1 MSRFFVSAPGTKPA
15 MVEAG
20 NWLAAL
26 GDGLD
31 KLGVEADFSRLA
43 CEVLPN
49 GTVIAQDVRSGSR
62 FVVRPELE
70 ETRPEAREADRA
82 RTSDAPGFQ
91 DATDAAE
98 GFASTVL
105 DGAPR
110 RDQALGSDE
119 VDTVVPEEDDDE
131 DEDEDALVEMLG
143 DEDSSA
149 PPEVF
154 PDEEVADPQTLE
166 PLPPDSVEEIAEEE
180 GEAELELL
188 EDLRRAPSDLVAWQM
203 ALNVAMVLVPSEAGS
218 ALQQEPDGGVR
229 FVGTRGPNAHRL
241 AAIKLPRGTGIVGFC
256 MDRIASIIV
265 QDPKND
271 PRFFKEMDAATGFAT
286 RAVLCVPVALEGD
299 VYGCLELVNPPE
311 GLAFTRTHIELVE
324 LVAGALADRLVTGRS
339 PS

>member
-1 MSRFFVSAPGTKPA
+1 

-20 NWLAAL
+20 NWLTAL

-70 ETRPEAREADRA
+70 ETAPDPAQAGRQSGGDSPHFKDATEAAHGFAATVLEVADPLEAD
-82 RTSDAPGFQ
+82 
-91 DATDAAE
+91 E
-98 GFASTVL
+98 I
-105 DGAPR
+105 
-110 RDQALGSDE
+110 
-119 VDTVVPEEDDDE
+119 DTIVPDEEDDE
-131 DEDEDALVEMLG
+131 GGLG
-143 DEDSSA
+143 EQVPEEDSSA
-149 PPEVF
+149 PIEGLVE
-154 PDEEVADPQTLE
+154 DVDSVADPHTFDSLPADALE
-166 PLPPDSVEEIAEEE
+166 PIEESPDEL
-180 GEAELELL
+180 ELELL

-203 ALNVAMVLVPSEAGS
+203 ALDVAMALVPCEAGS
-218 ALQQEPDGGVR
+218 ALQQEADGGVR

-241 AAIKLPRGTGIVGFC
+241 AAIKLPPGTGIVGFC

-271 PRFFKEMDAATGFAT
+271 PRFFKDMDAATGFAT

-311 GLAFTRTHIELVE
+311 GHAFTRTHIELVE